1 MSLARVTFHS
11 AILTGWLGFF
21 AWMIAE
27 LVTAMLS
34 IAPGTTSVI
43 IYSSMVGAGIG
54 AALNLLSGIS
64 NPQISILMKR
74 IGQGVVIGGIG
85 GLLGGVSGNAIFELL
100 SNPDSP
106 SIVGRV
112 VGWIIVGVACGSVAG
127 ITDRSQEKLFN
138 GLLGGGIGGVIG
150 GLVFNGLQSLSGVSS
165 TGGRAAGFVLLGVSI
180 GIAIGLVNLMKR
192 QAWLSVIDGY
202 LPGRDFIITSDTT
215 ILGKGDHL
223 SLPFFGPSSRTLA
236 AEHVSIIRNKSSS
249 VYEIQPMTSSNEVLV
264 NHSRIEGRVILQ
276 DHDVI
281 KIGGNIIRFRV
292 AEKTGVVEC
301 ATGLGDSNVAAP
313 VTRPKGKLAPPPPK
327 RRPGIEKPSVGT
339 TAPAGRQNDRRTP
352 GRSVPP
358 PPPVIKP
365 RRTTTVEPKT
375 VKPPSV
381 KPPLPKTDRHAEVP
395 TTRKTAATTAPPPPP
410 PPRKK

>member
-27 LVTAMLS
+27 FVTRVLS
-34 IAPGTTSVI
+34 IGPGTTTVI
-43 IYSSMVGAGIG
+43 IYSSFVGASIG
-54 AALNLLSGIS
+54 ASLNLLSGIT

-74 IGQGVVIGGIG
+74 VGQGLFIGGIG
-85 GLLGGVSGNAIFELL
+85 GLLGGIAGNTIYEFL
-100 SNPDSP
+100 SSSESP

-112 VGWIIVGVACGSVAG
+112 VGWIIVGGACGSVAG

-150 GLVFNGLQSLSGVSS
+150 GMVFIGLQSLSGVSS
-165 TGGRAAGFVLLGVSI
+165 MGGRAAGFVLLGVSI

-202 LPGRDFIITSDTT
+202 LPGRDLIITSDIT

-223 SLPFFGPSSRTLA
+223 PLPFFGPSSRTIA
-236 AEHVSIIRNKSSS
+236 VEHASIIRNKSNSS
-249 VYEIQPMTSSNEVLV
+249 YEIQPLTPSNEVLV
-264 NHSRIEGRVILQ
+264 NHSRIAGSVILQ

-281 KIGGNIIRFRV
+281 KIGGNIICFRV
-292 AEKTGVVEC
+292 AAKTGAGEGINGPDGP
-301 ATGLGDSNVAAP
+301 APP
-313 VTRPKGKLAPPPPK
+313 VTRPKSVLAPPPPK
-327 RRPGIEKPSVGT
+327 RPDSTGKPSTGT
-339 TAPAGRQNDRRTP
+339 TAAAGRQSDRRTP
-352 GRSVPP
+352 GQTLPP
-358 PPPVIKP
+358 PPSVKP

-375 VKPPSV
+375 VKPPAV
-381 KPPLPKTDRHAEVP
+381 KPPLPKTDRPAIDP
-395 TTRKTAATTAPPPPP
+395 PARKPAATTAPPPPP
-410 PPRKK
+410 PRKK

>member
-27 LVTAMLS
+27 FVTGMLS
-34 IAPGTTSVI
+34 ITPGTTSVI
-43 IYSSMVGAGIG
+43 IYSSIVGAGIG
-54 AALNLLSGIS
+54 AALNLLSGIT

-74 IGQGVVIGGIG
+74 VGQGVLIGGIG
-85 GLLGGVSGNAIFELL
+85 GLLGGIGGNAIFELL

-202 LPGRDFIITSDTT
+202 LPGRDLIITSDIT

-223 SLPFFGPSSRTLA
+223 PLPFFGPSSRTIA
-236 AEHVSIIRNKSSS
+236 VEHASIIRNKSNSS
-249 VYEIQPMTSSNEVLV
+249 YEIQPLTPSNEVLV
-264 NHSRIEGRVILQ
+264 NHSRIAGSVILQ

-281 KIGGNIIRFRV
+281 KIGGNIICFRV
-292 AEKTGVVEC
+292 AAKTGAGEGINGPDGP
-301 ATGLGDSNVAAP
+301 APP
-313 VTRPKGKLAPPPPK
+313 VTRPKSVLAPPPPK
-327 RRPGIEKPSVGT
+327 RPDSTGKPSTGT
-339 TAPAGRQNDRRTP
+339 TAAAGRQSDRRTP
-352 GRSVPP
+352 GQTLPP
-358 PPPVIKP
+358 PPSVKP

-375 VKPPSV
+375 VKPPAV
-381 KPPLPKTDRHAEVP
+381 KPPLPKTDRPAIDP
-395 TTRKTAATTAPPPPP
+395 PARKPAATTAPPPPP
-410 PPRKK
+410 PRKK

>member
-27 LVTAMLS
+27 FVTGMLS
-34 IAPGTTSVI
+34 ITAGTTSVI
-43 IYSSMVGAGIG
+43 IYSSLVGAGIG
-54 AALNLLSGIS
+54 AALNLLSGIT

-74 IGQGVVIGGIG
+74 VGQGVLIGGIG
-85 GLLGGVSGNAIFELL
+85 GLLGGICGNAIFELL

-106 SIVGRV
+106 SIVGRL
-112 VGWIIVGVACGSVAG
+112 VGWIIVGIACGSVAG

-165 TGGRAAGFVLLGVSI
+165 MGGRAAGFVLLGVSI

-202 LPGRDFIITSDTT
+202 LPGRDLIITNDTT

-223 SLPFFGPSSRTLA
+223 PLPFFGPSSRTIA
-236 AEHVSIIRNKSSS
+236 VEHASIIRNKSNSS
-249 VYEIQPMTSSNEVLV
+249 YEIQPLTPSNEVLV
-264 NHSRIEGRVILQ
+264 NHSRIAGSVVLQ

-281 KIGGNIIRFRV
+281 KIGGNIICFRV
-292 AEKTGVVEC
+292 AAKTAAGEGVNGPDGP
-301 ATGLGDSNVAAP
+301 ARP
-313 VTRPKGKLAPPPPK
+313 VTRSKSVLAPPPPK
-327 RRPGIEKPSVGT
+327 RPDSTGDHSTGT
-339 TAPAGRQNDRRTP
+339 TAAGRQSDRRTP
-352 GRSVPP
+352 GQTLPSPPSV
-358 PPPVIKP
+358 KP

-375 VKPPSV
+375 VKPPAV
-381 KPPLPKTDRHAEVP
+381 KPPLPKTDRPAIDP
-395 TTRKTAATTAPPPPP
+395 PARKPAATTAPPPPP
-410 PPRKK
+410 PRKK

>member
-27 LVTAMLS
+27 FVTGVLS
-34 IAPGTTSVI
+34 IGPGTTTVI
-43 IYSSMVGAGIG
+43 IYSSFVGASIG
-54 AALNLLSGIS
+54 ASLNLLSGIT

-74 IGQGVVIGGIG
+74 VGQGLFIGGIG
-85 GLLGGVSGNAIFELL
+85 GLLGGIAGNTIYEFL
-100 SNPDSP
+100 SSSESP

-150 GLVFNGLQSLSGVSS
+150 GMVFIGLQSLSGVSS
-165 TGGRAAGFVLLGVSI
+165 MGGRAAGFVLLGVSI

-202 LPGRDFIITSDTT
+202 LPGRDLIITSDTT

-223 SLPFFGPSSRTLA
+223 PLPFFGPSSRTVA
-236 AEHVSIIRNKSSS
+236 VEHASIIRNKSSS
-249 VYEIQPMTSSNEVLV
+249 SYEIQQLAPNNEVLV
-264 NHSRIEGRVILQ
+264 NHNRIVGSVILQ

-281 KIGGNIIRFRV
+281 KIGGNMICFRV
-292 AEKTGVVEC
+292 AANTGSGEGIDGSLV
-301 ATGLGDSNVAAP
+301 GDRAAP
-313 VTRPKGKLAPPPPK
+313 PVTGPPRRLAPPPPK
-327 RRPGIEKPSVGT
+327 RSVSPGKPSTGT
-339 TAPAGRQNDRRTP
+339 TTVSNPRSDRPIP
-352 GRSVPP
+352 GHTLPP
-358 PPPVIKP
+358 PPAVKP
-365 RRTTTVEPKT
+365 PRTRTVEPKT
-375 VKPPSV
+375 VKPPSI
-381 KPPLPKTDRHAEVP
+381 KPPLPRSDRSAPAPPARIP
-395 TTRKTAATTAPPPPP
+395 TATTAPPPPP
-410 PPRKK
+410 PRKK